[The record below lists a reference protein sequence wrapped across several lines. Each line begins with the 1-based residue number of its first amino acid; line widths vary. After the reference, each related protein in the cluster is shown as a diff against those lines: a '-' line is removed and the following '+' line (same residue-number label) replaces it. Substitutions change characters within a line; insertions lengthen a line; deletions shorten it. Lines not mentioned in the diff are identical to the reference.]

1 MLQAVDVVLD
11 HDDDDDDMNPDANG
25 AVVINMGG
33 HHPEDGMVEAGIIAC
48 HLSFA
53 RICVLL
59 FLKHSAIQICS
70 TASSWSSKQLV
81 VMSNQLPAVDGTY
94 IRTL

>member
-33 HHPEDGMVEAGIIAC
+33 HHPEDGMVEAGTIAC

-53 RICVLL
+53 RMCVS
-59 FLKHSAIQICS
+59 KHSAMQICS

-81 VMSNQLPAVDGTY
+81 VISNQLPPVDGTY
-94 IRTL
+94 ICTL